1 MRFRRVREETRRRFV
16 LKSGFV
22 SAPKSLEQAGITEM
36 KFAVVGLKTQR
47 LFHVWY
53 SCIVPG
59 LRRQGSGKV
68 HMRLGISRL
77 VAERDFI
84 LLFCLLP
91 LAFFLQRP
99 AVIKMLFRTH
109 RHICYKPC
117 SPLELWNHDVRLP
130 KPERA

>member
-1 MRFRRVREETRRRFV
+1 
-16 LKSGFV
+16 
-22 SAPKSLEQAGITEM
+22 
-36 KFAVVGLKTQR
+36 LKTQR

-109 RHICYKPC
+109 RHICYKPS
-117 SPLELWNHDVRLP
+117 SPLELWNHQVRLP
-130 KPERA
+130 KPERG

>member
-1 MRFRRVREETRRRFV
+1 MRFRRVRQETRRRFV
-16 LKSGFV
+16 LRSGFV
-22 SAPKSLEQAGITEM
+22 SAPKSLEQTGITEM

-91 LAFFLQRP
+91 LAFSLHRH
-99 AVIKMLFRTH
+99 AVIKTLFPTQ
-109 RHICYKPC
+109 RHTCYNPC
-117 SPLELWNHDVRLP
+117 
-130 KPERA
+130 A